1 MPNEVVPLYE
11 RALIDYERVIGLDRP
26 RTLQARNN
34 LALAYSQVG
43 RFSEAIP
50 LYEGTIADHE
60 WIMGAGDPHAD
71 TLRENLLYAYAASRK
86 AKGQ

>member
-1 MPNEVVPLYE
+1 V
-11 RALIDYERVIGLDRP
+11 RALIDYERVIGLDHP

-34 LALAYSQVG
+34 LALAYSEVG

-60 WIMGAGDPHAD
+60 RIMGAGDPHAD
-71 TLRENLLYAYAASRK
+71 TLRENLLHAYEASRE